1 MSKMAWLVFFNILD
15 LAGINAHILHKETM
29 GEEISRK
36 FFLFKLAEELGTKYQ
51 KERLLSKECS
61 SETITNTAIDASGW
75 KACQVR

>member
-1 MSKMAWLVFFNILD
+1 
-15 LAGINAHILHKETM
+15 M

-51 KERLLSKECS
+51 KERRLSKECS

-75 KACQVR
+75 KACQIR